1 MRRTKLVLCALLC
14 ACGPTQS
21 GPAPRIGVAQEAR
34 HDAGAPDE
42 VAEVEAEAA
51 MESGTEVDP
60 ATEAETATS
69 EASVEDTIVICDE
82 DGNRYASEEEAKAA
96 GLDEAQYGA
105 TYCQY
110 FE

>member
-1 MRRTKLVLCALLC
+1 MKKLITAAAASAVLLLTG
-14 ACGPTQS
+14 AC
-21 GPAPRIGVAQEAR
+21 
-34 HDAGAPDE
+34 GAPDE

-69 EASVEDTIVICDE
+69 EASAEDTIVICDE

>member
-1 MRRTKLVLCALLC
+1 MKKLITAAAAGTVLLLTG
-14 ACGPTQS
+14 ACGS
-21 GPAPRIGVAQEAR
+21 
-34 HDAGAPDE
+34 PDE

-51 MESGTEVDP
+51 AESGTEVDP
-60 ATEAETATS
+60 ATDAEAATT
-69 EASVEDTIVICDE
+69 EEPAEDTIVICDE

>member
-1 MRRTKLVLCALLC
+1 MKKLITAAAAGTILLLTA
-14 ACGPTQS
+14 AC
-21 GPAPRIGVAQEAR
+21 
-34 HDAGAPDE
+34 GAPDE

-51 MESGTEVDP
+51 TESGTEVDP

-69 EASVEDTIVICDE
+69 EAVAEDTIVICDE
-82 DGNRYASEEEAKAA
+82 DGNRYASEEQAKAA
-96 GLDEAQYGA
+96 GLEEAQYGA